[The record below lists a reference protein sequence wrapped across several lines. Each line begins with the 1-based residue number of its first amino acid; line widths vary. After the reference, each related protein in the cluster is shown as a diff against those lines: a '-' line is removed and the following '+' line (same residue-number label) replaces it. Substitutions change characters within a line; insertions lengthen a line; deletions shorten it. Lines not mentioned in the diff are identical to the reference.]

1 MADKIPELQ
10 EPIESL
16 SLGQEDVSD
25 VIDFESVSFQKH
37 NIIRKYF

>member
-10 EPIESL
+10 ESIESL
-16 SLGQEDVSD
+16 SLGQEDVAD
-25 VIDFESVSFQKH
+25 VIDLESVSFQIY